1 MVATSQGKYFRIQNL
16 LSGVVQPLKL
26 ITNDLGHWS
35 LVQQVSLEAILLTY
49 WATRALQLMV
59 GTDQEPNRIG
69 NAPNPV

>member
-35 LVQQVSLEAILLTY
+35 LVQQVSLEATLLTY
-49 WATRALQLMV
+49 WVTRALRLTV
-59 GTDQEPNRIG
+59 GTDQEPNRRG
-69 NAPNPV
+69 NAPNLV